1 MASRIEADAVFVND
15 MVKSDPRLPF
25 AGIKESGPD
34 TNWADSELNIIV

>member
-1 MASRIEADAVFVND
+1 MASPIEAGAVFGNG

-34 TNWADSELNIIV
+34 TNRADSELNIIV